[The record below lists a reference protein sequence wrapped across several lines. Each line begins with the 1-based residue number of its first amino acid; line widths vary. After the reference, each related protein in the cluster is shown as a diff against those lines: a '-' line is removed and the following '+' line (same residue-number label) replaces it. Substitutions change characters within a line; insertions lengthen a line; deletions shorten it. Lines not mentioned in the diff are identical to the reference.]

1 MIGIDSISYVIPERR
16 VSTLAR
22 LDELNTTESVVRNR
36 IGVFQVA
43 RKADGEETS
52 DLCLAAAAKLF
63 ATGRVS
69 PELVDCLVV
78 VTQNPDGHGLPATA
92 SVVHGRLDL
101 PTRCAAFDLSLGCSG
116 FVYGLSVVQSFMES
130 NGLDTGLLVTADPYS
145 KVVDK
150 HDRKTALL
158 FGDAAAVTLLSRAP
172 RWRIGRFD
180 FGSRGELRDTLC
192 VREDGLLFMN
202 GRAVFQFSAK
212 EVPDSIRRTLA
223 LNGLTLDSIDRFVLH
238 QGSKA
243 IIDAVG
249 KRLGIE
255 DRTGF
260 TAESF
265 GNTVSSSVPI
275 AFARDVKAEDR
286 RVVVSGFGVGLS
298 WATTVLERV

>member
-1 MIGIDSISYVIPERR
+1 MIGLDSISYVIPERR

-22 LDELNTTESVVRNR
+22 IEELDTTESLVRNR
-36 IGVFQVA
+36 IGVLQVA
-43 RKADGEETS
+43 RKANGEETS

-63 ATGRVS
+63 ASGRVR
-69 PELVDCLVV
+69 PDQVDCVVV

-92 SVVHGRLDL
+92 AVVHGRLAL
-101 PTRCAAFDLSLGCSG
+101 PARCAAFDLSLGCSG
-116 FVYGLSVVQSFMES
+116 FVYGLSVVQSFMEA
-130 NGLDTGLLVTADPYS
+130 NGLDNGLLFTADPYS
-145 KVVDK
+145 KVINE

-172 RWRIGRFD
+172 KWRIGRFD
-180 FGSRGELRDTLC
+180 FGSRGDLHDTLC

-202 GRAVFQFSAK
+202 GRAVFQFSVK
-212 EVPDSIRRTLA
+212 EVPESIHRALD
-223 LNGLTLDSIDRFVLH
+223 LNGLTLDGIDRFVLH

-255 DRTGF
+255 DRAQF

-275 AFARDVKAEDR
+275 AFARDVKDEDR
-286 RVVVSGFGVGLS
+286 RVLISGFGVGLS